1 MLEAMTLLTAA
12 WKWVSPTTL
21 LKCFMKAG
29 VSSESQARSQS
40 DDDDPFKLFHSLKNF
55 KTGVNLPL
63 ILQLMAL

>member
-1 MLEAMTLLTAA
+1 
-12 WKWVSPTTL
+12 
-21 LKCFMKAG
+21 MKAG

-63 ILQLMAL
+63 ILQLMAV